1 MADFDITRIAG
12 NIGAMNALNSLQNIN
27 KQLSIHQTRLST
39 GKRINSAADDPAGL
53 TIATKMNSR
62 SEGLKTALDNIGD
75 AKNLLSVAE
84 SGLGRINDILVQMQ
98 NKSESAAS
106 DTMGSA
112 ERDAIVTQLTAYSAQ
127 IDDIATQTQWNGKN
141 LIDGTTGTLSFQ
153 TGAGKD
159 DVTDVDSLSNMSA
172 TGTGSLNLAKKA
184 TATDVASF
192 SDDATKAIVSGSEDV
207 AFGDATNTDDLT
219 QLASGTYSVKL
230 EMTSAT
236 AGKIHLFGSD
246 GKELE
251 VGASGSTSTTG
262 LAVDLSSGD
271 KTIDF
276 GNGLSIKVEQ
286 KIGGTTDRAA
296 DDVSTASVTVEH
308 KGDYSMGFTDS
319 DGNDV
324 VLTKDSS
331 ASDFRS
337 YMAYVGTKLDSV
349 SGELAKIGALTG
361 RLDFK
366 EDQVSDQQ
374 VNVQAAYDRI
384 MDADMADE
392 QVNASKY
399 QILQQTA
406 VAMLAQANTAP
417 QYLLSL
423 FK

>member
-62 SEGLKTALDNIGD
+62 AEGLKTALDNIGD

-112 ERDAIVTQLTAYSAQ
+112 EREAIVTQLTAYSAQ

-141 LIDGTTGTLSFQ
+141 LIDGSTGTLSFQ

-159 DVTDVDSLSNMSA
+159 DVTDVDALNNMSA
-172 TGTGSLNLAKKA
+172 TGTGSLNLAIKADADKVVEAGTGLTATSFDGTLAGGLSKLESGTYTVQVSNYDLTGKKGDISLLDA
-184 TATDVASF
+184 NGNAIQIYDGTDVA
-192 SDDATKAIVSGSEDV
+192 
-207 AFGDATNTDDLT
+207 
-219 QLASGTYSVKL
+219 
-230 EMTSAT
+230 TSIK
-236 AGKIHLFGSD
+236 G
-246 GKELE
+246 
-251 VGASGSTSTTG
+251 
-262 LAVDLSSGD
+262 VDLSSAAA
-271 KTIDF
+271 IDF
-276 GNGLSIKVEQ
+276 GNGVKATVAAPAS
-286 KIGGTTDRAA
+286 GTSSAA
-296 DDVSTASVTVEH
+296 NITVLQ
-308 KGDYSMGFTDS
+308 KGDYGIQFKDDS
-319 DGNDV
+319 GDTVNLSAG
-324 VLTKDSS
+324 SS

>member
-62 SEGLKTALDNIGD
+62 AEGLKTALDNIGD

-112 ERDAIVTQLTAYSAQ
+112 ERDAIVTQLSAYSAQ

-159 DVTDVDSLSNMSA
+159 DVTDVDALSNMSA
-172 TGTGSLNLAKKA
+172 TGTGSLSLAVKA
-184 TATDVASF
+184 TADEVLSPTDVTDSKVFKAAPTYSTADT
-192 SDDATKAIVSGSEDV
+192 SDGFNS
-207 AFGDATNTDDLT
+207 
-219 QLASGTYSVKL
+219 LASGAYTVSVKY
-230 EMTSAT
+230 TDT
-236 AGKIHLFGSD
+236 
-246 GKELE
+246 
-251 VGASGSTSTTG
+251 TTTG
-262 LAVDLSSGD
+262 AYKATVSLLDANGNTVEFNDGTDKISSKSVTFSSSTAAV
-271 KTIDF
+271 DF
-276 GNGLSIKVEQ
+276 GNGLKVSLGE
-286 KIGGTTDRAA
+286 
-296 DDVSTASVTVEH
+296 DDSSSVGSVDTEGVSVLK
-308 KGDYSMGFTDS
+308 KGDYAIQFKNDS
-319 DGNDV
+319 GDTVN
-324 VLTKDSS
+324 LNANSS
-331 ASDFRS
+331 AADFRS